1 MRAPALPSVIDLPAG
16 PYRVVRTDP
25 TTHEDAP
32 TSRVWGRCD
41 YETRTIYVRPKI
53 ARTLA
58 WLTLE
63 HEIVHAILFDAGVKL
78 SDTKEEAVCDA
89 IALARV
95 HARKE
100 SR

>member
-1 MRAPALPSVIDLPAG
+1 MTAPALPSVIDLPAG
-16 PYRVVRTDP
+16 PYRIVRSDP
-25 TTHEDAP
+25 ATRADPAHEM
-32 TSRVWGRCD
+32 VWGRCD
-41 YETRTIYVRPKI
+41 FESRTIYIRPRI

-78 SDTKEEAVCDA
+78 SDAKEEAVCDA

-95 HARKE
+95 HARNAP
-100 SR
+100 R